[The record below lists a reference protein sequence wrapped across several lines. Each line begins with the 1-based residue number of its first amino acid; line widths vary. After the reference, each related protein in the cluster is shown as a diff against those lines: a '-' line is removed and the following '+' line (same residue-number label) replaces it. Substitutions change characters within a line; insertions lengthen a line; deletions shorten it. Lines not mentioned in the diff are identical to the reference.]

1 MLLTEEAFNDIT
13 PRYFM
18 LRLRGMRNAQIQ
30 HYRNEWERTR
40 WLAMFSLMPHSKKRI
55 KPTDLARFPWET
67 AQSIAEAVIKHLQ
80 ANKETLAKL
89 TPVVSEEGKQI
100 SLREFKKLFG
110 Q

>member
-1 MLLTEEAFNDIT
+1 MGLSEEAFDNIT

-30 HYRNEWERTR
+30 IYRNEWERTR
-40 WLAMFSLMPHSKKRI
+40 WLAMFSIMPHTKKRI
-55 KPTDLARFPWET
+55 KPTDLAKFPWEKV
-67 AQSIAEAVIKHLQ
+67 QSSSEVVIKHLE
-80 ANKETLAKL
+80 ANKQKL
-89 TPVVSEEGKQI
+89 EKLSPVAPKDGEQI

>member
-1 MLLTEEAFNDIT
+1 MGLSEEAFNELT

-30 HYRNEWERTR
+30 QYRNEWERTR

-55 KPTDLARFPWET
+55 KPTDLARFPWERV
-67 AQSIAEAVIKHLQ
+67 QSNAEAVIKHLE

-89 TPVVSEEGKQI
+89 TPVASDNGKQI